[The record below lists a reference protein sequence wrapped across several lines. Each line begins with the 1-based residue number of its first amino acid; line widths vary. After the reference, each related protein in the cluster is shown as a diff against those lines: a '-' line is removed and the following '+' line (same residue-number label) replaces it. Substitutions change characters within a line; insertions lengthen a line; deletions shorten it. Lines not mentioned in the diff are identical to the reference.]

1 MSHQSSHYL
10 KLKGKT
16 YYFSRRVPKVLQQ
29 DTSVSRVEICLHTNC
44 RTFAQRQALLLSQEL
59 EDQWNI
65 LRRRHRQDR
74 VARLL
79 GFSLDKA
86 KVKPVITSDA
96 PLLSEGLD
104 TYLKLKG
111 AGRPQT
117 FEAGARRSIG
127 YLLEVTDDKPLDAYD
142 RKDANALREYLKER
156 GLAQDSISRN
166 FTNVRAIVNF
176 ALREFGL
183 QASTAFSGVFLGEA
197 TAPKKR
203 YVPSPDELRKLHN
216 LCKSYDDELRWIL
229 GLISDTGLRLSEAIG
244 LNKDDI
250 VLDHEIPHL
259 IVRPHPWRRLKT
271 QSSEREV
278 PLVGV
283 SLWSAQRA
291 IASTDNKFVFPRYA
305 NAKSVMSNSAS
316 ASLNKWLKQ
325 KINKELVIHSLRH
338 AMRDRLRAVECPT
351 DLIDFIGGW
360 SRQSIGE
367 RYGIG
372 YTIET
377 KAKWVSLCIE
387 E

>member
-29 DTSVSRVEICLHTNC
+29 DTSVSRVEICLHTNS
-44 RTFAQRQALLLSQEL
+44 RTLAQRQALLLSQEL

-156 GLAQDSISRN
+156 GLAQDSIARN

-176 ALREFGL
+176 ALCEFGL
-183 QASTAFSGVFLGEA
+183 QASTAFSGIFLGEA
-197 TAPKKR
+197 TTPKKR
-203 YVPSPDELRKLHN
+203 YVPSPDELHKLQS
-216 LCKSYDDELRWIL
+216 LCKSHDDELRWIL

-244 LNKDDI
+244 LTKDDI

-291 IASTDNKFVFPRYA
+291 IVTTDSAFVFPRYA

-325 KINKELVIHSLRH
+325 KVNKELVIHSLRH
-338 AMRDRLRAVECPT
+338 AMRDRLRAVECPREILDT
-351 DLIDFIGGW
+351 IGGW
-360 SRQSIGE
+360 KRDGVGE
-367 RYGIG
+367 AYGKG
-372 YTIET
+372 F
-377 KAKWVSLCIE
+377 SLAVTSSWIKRVA
-387 E
+387 

>member
-86 KVKPVITSDA
+86 KVKPMITSDA

-203 YVPSPDELRKLHN
+203 YVPSPDELRKLQN
-216 LCKSYDDELRWIL
+216 LCKSHDDELRWIL

-325 KINKELVIHSLRH
+325 KINQELVIHSLRH
-338 AMRDRLRAVECPT
+338 AMRDRLRSVECPT

-377 KAKWVSLCIE
+377 KAKWVSLCIQE
-387 E
+387 

>member
-29 DTSVSRVEICLHTNC
+29 DTSVSRVEVCLHTNC

-203 YVPSPDELRKLHN
+203 YVPSPDELRKLQN

-244 LNKDDI
+244 LTKDDI

-325 KINKELVIHSLRH
+325 KINQELVIHSLRH
-338 AMRDRLRAVECPT
+338 AMRDRLRGVECPREILDT
-351 DLIDFIGGW
+351 IGGW
-360 SRQSIGE
+360 KRDGVGE
-367 RYGIG
+367 AYGKG
-372 YTIET
+372 F
-377 KAKWVSLCIE
+377 SLAVTSSWIKRVA
-387 E
+387 

>member
-156 GLAQDSISRN
+156 GLAQDSIARN

-176 ALREFGL
+176 ALCEFGL
-183 QASTAFSGVFLGEA
+183 QASTAFSGIFLGEA
-197 TAPKKR
+197 TTPKKR
-203 YVPSPDELRKLHN
+203 YVPSPDELHKLQS
-216 LCKSYDDELRWIL
+216 LCKSHDDELRWIL

-244 LNKDDI
+244 LTKDDI

-259 IVRPHPWRRLKT
+259 IVRPHPWRRLKP

-283 SLWSAQRA
+283 SLWSAQHA
-291 IASTDNKFVFPRYA
+291 IVTTDSAFVFPRYA

-325 KINKELVIHSLRH
+325 KVNKELVIHSLRH
-338 AMRDRLRAVECPT
+338 AMRDRLRGVECPA

-360 SRQSIGE
+360 SRQTIGE
-367 RYGIG
+367 RYGVG

-377 KAKWVSLCIE
+377 KAKWLSLCIE

>member
-29 DTSVSRVEICLHTNC
+29 DTSVSRVEICLHTNS

-65 LRRRHRQDR
+65 LRRRQRQDR
-74 VARLL
+74 VGRLL
-79 GFSLDKA
+79 GLSLEKA
-86 KVKPVITSDA
+86 KVHPVITSDA
-96 PLLSEGLD
+96 PLLSDGLES
-104 TYLKLKG
+104 YLELKG
-111 AGRPQT
+111 AGRPKT

-156 GLAQDSISRN
+156 GLAQDSIARN

-183 QASTAFSGVFLGEA
+183 QPSTAFSGVFLGEA
-197 TAPKKR
+197 MAPKKR
-203 YVPSPDELRKLHN
+203 YVPNEDELRSLQC
-216 LCKSYDDELRWIL
+216 LCRSHDDELRWIL
-229 GLISDTGLRLSEAIG
+229 GLISDTGVRLSEAIG
-244 LNKDDI
+244 LAKDDI
-250 VLDHEIPHL
+250 VFDHGVPHL
-259 IVRPHPWRRLKT
+259 IIRPHPWRRLKT

-283 SLWSAQRA
+283 SLWAAQRA
-291 IASTDNKFVFPRYA
+291 IAATDGAFVFPRYA
-305 NAKSVMSNSAS
+305 NAKAVKSNSAS
-316 ASLNKWLKQ
+316 ASLNKWIQQ
-325 KINKELVIHSLRH
+325 KINSKLVIHSLRH
-338 AMRDRLRAVECPT
+338 AMRDRLRSVECPA

-360 SRQSIGE
+360 SRQTIGE
-367 RYGIG
+367 RYGMG
-372 YTIET
+372 YSIEA
-377 KAKWVSLCIE
+377 KAKWLRQCTVQ
-387 E
+387 